1 VGPALSDPFAR
12 LQRLPRLPRLPLAAF
27 RRRVLLRAVF
37 LLLLVGSAVLVLQL
51 LTDEKQR
58 LQRAYEA
65 AFRGQLDVLT
75 ERLRHPSGQLALRNA
90 DRPLDNAQGAV
101 PLRLPFGAIDFD
113 DPAKAERAVEMS
125 GCAQRYADGS
135 EACIA
140 VGQRASAGAF
150 VYAVVRLQAAPLVG
164 RLAGQTLL
172 DGAHRVQ
179 VSMTHGEQ
187 RKRWLAPLELLDER
201 RGQLAGFA
209 TDADALDPRAKPD
222 RDFRGWLWQEP
233 TCVQDG
239 ADAASCERRTLLTV
253 RLPVAAWRDAAR
265 AGGAW
270 PPKDLGQLRVALQ
283 LLGPNPQS
291 GLLFDSLR
299 AKASAAP
306 ALTELASSLQ
316 PGELLTVFSVR
327 SNMAIGRVQG
337 PAATDEAAYP
347 WLTRLIRRL
356 PAARLEGP
364 LRAEAQLAASGHR
377 LQLEG
382 DLRSVDRAL
391 SSSAT
396 RYASYFG
403 GLAGAIA
410 LAWLF
415 VEVGLLRRM
424 AQLTRRA
431 NALTLQLQRS
441 PDQLPPLDVDDLK
454 GRDELGILAGT
465 LSELLARA
473 REHLRAEQIRAHQE
487 REQWHAVGHE
497 IMSPLQSLLAL
508 HANDDDSSRRYL
520 LRMQAALN
528 LLYGQASVGEAM
540 TQAQAVRERMDLAD
554 FLRQVAA
561 NAPYAGIDHVV
572 TEGCDDACEV
582 FADPLKLE
590 DALTHLLSNAQRYRR
605 PDTPIRLRLQT
616 SGDTAL
622 LEVFNEGPNIAP
634 ERLATLFELGAGD
647 ADGPSHRGQGLF
659 VARSYLAKMGGS
671 ITVENR
677 ANGVSFLLSLARLGQ
692 GQ

>member
-1 VGPALSDPFAR
+1 VNRFNPH
-12 LQRLPRLPRLPLAAF
+12 LPRLPRLPLAAF
-27 RRRVLLRAVF
+27 RRRALLRAVF
-37 LLLLVGSAVLVLQL
+37 LLLLLGSALLVLQL
-51 LTDEKQR
+51 LTDERQR

-65 AFRGQLDVLT
+65 GFRGQLDVLA

-90 DRPLDNAQGAV
+90 DRPADTAQGSV

-125 GCAQRYADGS
+125 GCAQRHADGS

-150 VYAVVRLQAAPLVG
+150 VYAVVRLQAGPLLGRAPGQTALDEVH
-164 RLAGQTLL
+164 RAQVLLTHAGQ
-172 DGAHRVQ
+172 RQ
-179 VSMTHGEQ
+179 
-187 RKRWLAPLELLDER
+187 RWLAPLELLSER

-209 TDADALDPRAKPD
+209 TDADALDPRARPD

-233 TCVQDG
+233 ACVQDG
-239 ADAASCERRTLLTV
+239 DDPATCARRTLLTLRV
-253 RLPVAAWRDAAR
+253 PVAAWREAAR
-265 AGGAW
+265 TGAAW
-270 PPKDLGQLRVALQ
+270 PPADLAALRVAVQ
-283 LLGPNPQS
+283 LLGPDPQT

-299 AKASAAP
+299 ASASPAPSVGDLAAN
-306 ALTELASSLQ
+306 LQ
-316 PGELLTVFSVR
+316 AGELLTVF
-327 SNMAIGRVQG
+327 AAQGDAPIARVQG
-337 PAATDEAAYP
+337 PVATGQAAYP

-364 LRAEAQLAASGHR
+364 LQAEATLASGHR
-377 LQLEG
+377 LRLDG
-382 DLRSVDRAL
+382 DLRSVDRTL
-391 SSSAT
+391 SATAT

-410 LAWLF
+410 LAWLI
-415 VEVGLLRRM
+415 VEIGLLRRM

-431 NALTLQLQRS
+431 NALTLQLQRT

-473 REHLRAEQIRAHQE
+473 REHLRGEQLRAHQE
-487 REQWHAVGHE
+487 REQWQSVGHE

-508 HANDDDSSRRYL
+508 HGAEDDASRRYL

-540 TQAQAVRERMDLAD
+540 TQAQVQRERLDLAD

-561 NAPYAGIDHVV
+561 NAPYAGIEGVV
-572 TEGCDDACEV
+572 AEGCDAPCEV
-582 FADPLKLE
+582 YADALKLE
-590 DALTHLLSNAQRYRR
+590 DALTHLLTNAQRYRL
-605 PDTPIRLRLQT
+605 PGTPIVLHLLAGAETAQVEVHNQGPTIDPARL
-616 SGDTAL
+616 D
-622 LEVFNEGPNIAP
+622 
-634 ERLATLFELGAGD
+634 TLFELGAGD
-647 ADGPSHRGQGLF
+647 AEGPTHRGQGLF
-659 VARSYLAKMGGS
+659 IARGYLAKMGGT
-671 ITVENR
+671 IEVRN
-677 ANGVSFLLSLARLGQ
+677 AADGVVFTLRLPRP
-692 GQ
+692 